1 MPELERWPPATYW
14 MKVTAGVLLVLG
26 LARLLLEAGDV
37 LVLVLVA
44 LILALGFQP
53 AVEWL
58 ERRGLRRGWAVAL
71 GLLGGGLLIG
81 LFLWLVLP
89 DVIAQIAAL
98 IEQAPSYL
106 REAREGS
113 GLVSDLVQRFDL
125 QARLEELGR
134 TAPGSALGLI
144 GSFGAFVLSSLT
156 VLVLTVYFT
165 VNMPAMRSGVA
176 RMLGREHRQEFLS
189 ILEESTR
196 RVGGYVLGNL
206 LISAIAGVVSFVA
219 LLIIGVPFAAALA
232 FFVALTDLIPTV
244 GAVIGAV
251 VAATVAA
258 FSGLVPFIATAAFFL
273 VYQQVENYVIQ
284 PRVMGRTINMSAPV
298 VILAVL
304 IGGSLLGV
312 LGALLA
318 IPTAAIV
325 TVAIRALYV
334 EDRIEAVEEEERSLS
349 GETLVETEPPAGP
362 ARG

>member
-1 MPELERWPPATYW
+1 
-14 MKVTAGVLLVLG
+14 MKVAAGVLLVVGVASVL
-26 LARLLLEAGDV
+26 LAAGEV
-37 LVLVLVA
+37 LVLVLVSV
-44 LILALGFQP
+44 ILALGFQP

-71 GLLGGGLLIG
+71 GLFAGALATG

-89 DVIAQIAAL
+89 DVIAQVAAL
-98 IEQAPSYL
+98 IDQAPRYL
-106 REAREGS
+106 QEAQRGS
-113 GLVSDLVQRFDL
+113 GLISDLVQEFDL
-125 QARLEELGR
+125 QARLEDLARE
-134 TAPGSALGLI
+134 APGTALGLI
-144 GSFGAFVLSSLT
+144 GSLGSFVFGSLT
-156 VLVLTVYFT
+156 VLVLTIYFT
-165 VNMPAMRSGVA
+165 VNMPAMRGGIA
-176 RMLGREHRQEFLS
+176 RLLGREHREEFVG

-206 LISAIAGVVSFVA
+206 LISAIAGVTSFIA

-232 FFVALTDLIPTV
+232 FIVALTDLIPTI

-258 FSGLVPFIATAAFFL
+258 FSGLGPFIATAIFFL

-318 IPTAAIV
+318 IPTAAII
-325 TVAIRALYV
+325 TVVVRAVYV
-334 EDRIEAVEEEERSLS
+334 EDRIEAVEEEERRLS
-349 GETLVETEPPAGP
+349 GEVPASAEPPSGS